1 LRMQDERPFVTDN
14 FNVIVDC
21 DTGPIA
27 DPATLEQKIRA
38 IPGVIDTGLFLGTAH
53 LVVVA
58 AGDSIRELVGRAR

>member
-1 LRMQDERPFVTDN
+1 
-14 FNVIVDC
+14 VIFDC

-58 AGDSIRELVGRAR
+58 DGDSIRELVRRAP